1 MDYGLRKRDET
12 PSTFSF
18 FTMKKPLKTASSLKE
33 YSMFAQCSGT
43 KPHTQPKSILCH
55 KKASG
60 GKKLLGTKYYYTA
73 R

>member
-1 MDYGLRKRDET
+1 
-12 PSTFSF
+12 
-18 FTMKKPLKTASSLKE
+18 
-33 YSMFAQCSGT
+33 MFAQCSGT